1 MFTHNRNEV
10 SLNGT
15 WKFCPDPMQRCRSQ
29 KWWINPPKKNESFP
43 CWDEAGL
50 WDIEVPSTWKVQFDE
65 LKWYDGHAVY
75 TKTFEL
81 DDIPEDTEAF
91 LVFDGV
97 IYSSEVYLNG
107 QFVGKHDRGYSPFSF
122 RVTEILKKH
131 NRLFVLVENLMK
143 EDRVP
148 GQRFDWVNDGGI
160 INPVKLIFVPVT
172 HIENFA
178 TSTQL
183 DGDDVFIDVD
193 IMLQSRDI
201 SAAEDVTVSIPELGL
216 EDTITV
222 EAGMS
227 ETISFQVPR
236 DMIELWSPE
245 NPKLY
250 ITELSTRF
258 ETVTDEIGYR
268 EIRTEGTDIMLNGEP
283 IRLYGVST
291 HSEFKDTGRT
301 ATPEGIDLLIARA
314 KELGVNFLRCAHY
327 PYAESWGRALDKA
340 GLMWWEEVPAYWL
353 MNMGDQG
360 QTDLACGMMAD
371 TIQRDWNRASLIIW
385 SVSNECCYS
394 EPTNPEEN
402 NYAYW
407 FEVVPMVRQMD
418 PSRLISCAESGNMI
432 SVKPIWDPQS
442 GDDFSRDVADAESW
456 RPGHPDEIY
465 ELFDILS
472 ANIYVHKSEFGLAH
486 TFYRTF
492 VNMLKRY
499 NKPLMLSEFGGKS
512 LLGCDLPEGE
522 LGGELTHM
530 RVIREAYEAF
540 EKLPELKG
548 YCPWCLMDIRSVIQW
563 KWYNQ
568 GKAVFRYGFVDENW
582 EKKKVFDTVAESI
595 AKLKKAV
602 Q

>member
-1 MFTHNRNEV
+1 MFTLNRNEV

-29 KWWINPPKKNESFP
+29 KWWLNSPKKNEGFP
-43 CWDEAGL
+43 CWDDEGL
-50 WDIEVPSTWKVQFDE
+50 WDIEVPSTWKMQFE
-65 LKWYDGHAVY
+65 QLKWYDGHAVY

-107 QFVGKHDRGYSPFSF
+107 QLAGKHEWGYSTFSF
-122 RVTEILKKH
+122 RVTEMLKKH
-131 NRLFVLVENLMK
+131 NRLFVLVENLLSK
-143 EDRVP
+143 DRVP
-148 GQRFDWVNDGGI
+148 GERFDWVNDGGI

-183 DGDDVFIDVD
+183 DENDVFIDVD
-193 IMLQSRDI
+193 IMLQSRDT
-201 SAAEDVTVSIPELGL
+201 AAVEDVTVRISELGL
-216 EDTITV
+216 EETITV
-222 EAGMS
+222 DADQC
-227 ETISFQVPR
+227 ETVSFLVPR
-236 DMIELWSPE
+236 DKIELWSPE

-250 ITELSTRF
+250 VTELSTRF
-258 ETVTDEIGYR
+258 ETISDEIGYR
-268 EIRTEGTDIMLNGEP
+268 EIRTEGTDILLNGEP

-291 HSEFKDTGRT
+291 HAEFKDTGRT
-301 ATPEGIDLLIARA
+301 ATPEGIDLLIAHA
-314 KELGVNFLRCAHY
+314 KELGVNLLRCAQY

-353 MNMGDQG
+353 INMGEEG
-360 QTDLACGMMAD
+360 QIRRACGMMAE

-394 EPTNPEEN
+394 NPENPAEN
-402 NYAYW
+402 NYPYW
-407 FEVVPMVRQMD
+407 FEVVPMVREMD
-418 PSRLISCAESGNMI
+418 PSRLISCAEAGNMI
-432 SVKPIWDPQS
+432 SVKPVWNPEA
-442 GDDFSRDVADAESW
+442 GDEFSRDVADAESW

-472 ANIYVHKSEFGLAH
+472 ANIYVHSSDFDVTE
-486 TFYRTF
+486 TYYRTF

-499 NKPLMLSEFGGKS
+499 NKPLMLSEFGSQS
-512 LLGCDLPEGE
+512 LRGTDLSEGE

-530 RVIREAYEAF
+530 RIIREAYEVFA
-540 EKLPELKG
+540 KLPELKG

-563 KWYNQ
+563 RWYNQ
-568 GKAVFRYGFVDENW
+568 GKAIFRFGFLDENW
-582 EKKKVFDTVAESI
+582 QKKKVFDVVAESI
-595 AKLKKAV
+595 AKLKKAL